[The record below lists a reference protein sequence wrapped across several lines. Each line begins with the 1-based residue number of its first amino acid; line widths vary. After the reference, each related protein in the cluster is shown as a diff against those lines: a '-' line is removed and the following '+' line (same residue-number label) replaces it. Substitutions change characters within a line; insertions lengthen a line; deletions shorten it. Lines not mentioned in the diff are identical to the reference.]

1 MARVTRVAPHLT
13 LDEVKQKLDTATKPW
28 LRQRWLV
35 IYTAL
40 LDPRPAAEIADQI
53 GVSRPFVS
61 KIASLYKRFGPQ
73 GLETVGPGGRR
84 NEYLSNDEEAAFLAP
99 FIEQAA
105 QGEIVTAKL
114 IKKAFEQR
122 LGHDVDAS
130 TIYRLLQRH
139 RWRKVMPRPIHPEAD
154 ATAQEAF
161 KKTSVH
167 SSKKQ
172 LQANHQMILDQP

>member
-1 MARVTRVAPHLT
+1 MARVTRVAPHLS

-35 IYTAL
+35 VYTAL
-40 LDPRPAAEIADQI
+40 LDPRPAAEIAGQI

-61 KIASLYKRFGPQ
+61 KISSLYKRFGPR

-84 NEYLSNDEEAAFLAP
+84 NQYLTKDEEAAFLAP

-105 QGEIVTAKL
+105 QGEIVTTRL
-114 IKKAFEQR
+114 IHQAFEQR
-122 LGHDVDAS
+122 LGHQVDES

-139 RWRKVMPRPIHPEAD
+139 RWRKVMPRSIHPEAD
-154 ATAQEAF
+154 PKAQEAF

-167 SSKKQ
+167 LSKKQ
-172 LQANHQMILDQP
+172 LEAKHQVIPDQP

>member
-13 LDEVKQKLDTATKPW
+13 LDDVKQKLDTATKPW

-40 LDPRPAAEIADQI
+40 LDPRPAAEIASQI

-61 KIASLYKRFGPQ
+61 KISSLYKRFGPP

-84 NEYLSNDEEAAFLAP
+84 NEYLSQDQEATFLAP

-105 QGEIVTAKL
+105 QQGVA
-114 IKKAFEQR
+114 APR
-122 LGHDVDAS
+122 LG
-130 TIYRLLQRH
+130 
-139 RWRKVMPRPIHPEAD
+139 
-154 ATAQEAF
+154 
-161 KKTSVH
+161 
-167 SSKKQ
+167 
-172 LQANHQMILDQP
+172 